1 MKYRSR
7 GFSLIEMS
15 VALLALGLVLLA
27 ATAFWQQSARTRA
40 SVIQQTV
47 QTQARQALVGFLYA
61 RNRLPCPAADATGT
75 ESCEMPGGGLRKV
88 GYVPWRTLGFPR
100 PEAGRLRYGVYREAS
115 PTAALDRDLATATD
129 RMNPLR
135 VPTPNP
141 RPVNGDAPN
150 SEAPPFPVANE
161 GLIGQS
167 QSGDPIAPLNTAC
180 NASYPSNPPDP
191 SHPSPCP
198 AGGPASVN
206 QIDVCLALNTASKLS
221 VAPAGQLAVQFDTDR
236 RPVAFVVVAP
246 GLLDADGDGQGF
258 DGDNASASD
267 ANPTFEAASK
277 VITDQYDDQVLAVSH
292 AELFSE
298 LNCAAGLSATVHS
311 HFDAAIG
318 AFVMERAMYD
328 YRDQLYINI
337 KLAEVDVASA
347 AAGALSAA
355 AATVDAGQAV
365 VSATGDAFASVGARS
380 FQIGLAAAGVVLAV
394 VGVAAAVKG
403 AADAAIS
410 LKSAQETHEDFK
422 ARTTA
427 MTDLSIS
434 INQNA
439 LTADA
444 IGF

>member
-1 MKYRSR
+1 MRYRSR
-7 GFSLIEMS
+7 GFSLVEMS

-27 ATAFWQQSARTRA
+27 ATAFWQQSERARA
-40 SVIQQTV
+40 SVVQQTV

-61 RNRLPCPAADATGT
+61 HHRLPCPAVDAAGT
-75 ESCEMPGGGLRKV
+75 ESCLLPGGGLHKV

-100 PEAGRLRYGVYREAS
+100 PEAGQLRYGVYREAS
-115 PTAALDRDLATATD
+115 ATAAVDRDLANATD

-141 RPVNGDAPN
+141 RPANGSAPN
-150 SEAPPFPVANE
+150 SHAPPFPVASE

-167 QSGDPIAPLNTAC
+167 QSGDPSLPLNVAC
-180 NASYPSNPPDP
+180 NASNTP
-191 SHPSPCP
+191 PCP
-198 AGGPASVN
+198 LGGLASVN

-221 VAPAGQLAVQFDTDR
+221 TAPADQLAVQFDTER

-246 GLLDADGDGQGF
+246 GLLDADGDGKSL

-277 VITDQYDDQVLAVSH
+277 AISDQYDDQVLAASH

-298 LNCAAGLSATVHS
+298 LNCAAGLSATIHS

-337 KLAEVDVASA
+337 KLAEADVASA
-347 AAGALSAA
+347 AAGVLSAA

-380 FQIGLAAAGVVLAV
+380 FQIALAAAGVVLAV
-394 VGVAAAVKG
+394 IGDAAAVASVIL
-403 AADAAIS
+403 AAAS
-410 LKSAQETHEDFK
+410 LASAQQTHADFA

-427 MTDLSIS
+427 ITDLSIS

>member
-1 MKYRSR
+1 MRYRSR

-75 ESCEMPGGGLRKV
+75 ESCQISGGGLRKV

-150 SEAPPFPVANE
+150 SHAPPFPVASE

-167 QSGDPIAPLNTAC
+167 QSGNPALPLNASC
-180 NASYPSNPPDP
+180 NASSTP
-191 SHPSPCP
+191 PCP
-198 AGGPASVN
+198 TGGLASVN
-206 QIDVCLALNTASKLS
+206 QIDVCLALNTASKLN

-258 DGDNASASD
+258 DGANAGASD

-277 VITDQYDDQVLAVSH
+277 AITDQYDDQVLAVSH

-337 KLAEVDVASA
+337 KLAEADVASA
-347 AAGALSAA
+347 AAGVLSAA

-394 VGVAAAVKG
+394 IGDAAA
-403 AADAAIS
+403 AASVILAAAS
-410 LKSAQETHEDFK
+410 LASAQQTHDDFK

>member
-1 MKYRSR
+1 MRYRSR
-7 GFSLIEMS
+7 GFSLVEMS
-15 VALLALGLVLLA
+15 VALVALGIVLLA

-40 SVIQQTV
+40 GVVQQSVQV
-47 QTQARQALVGFLYA
+47 QTRQALVGFLYA
-61 RNRLPCPAADATGT
+61 HHRLPCPAIDVAGA
-75 ESCEMPGGGLRKV
+75 ESCQLAGGGLRKV

-100 PEAGRLRYGVYREAS
+100 PEAGQLRYGVYREAS
-115 PTAALDRDLATATD
+115 ATPELDRDLAVAID

-135 VPTPNP
+135 VKTPYP
-141 RPVNGDAPN
+141 RPENGSAPN
-150 SEAPPFPVANE
+150 GKAPPFPVASE

-167 QSGDPIAPLNTAC
+167 QSGDAANPLNVAC
-180 NASYPSNPPDP
+180 TDSIIPPR
-191 SHPSPCP
+191 SSPCP
-198 AGGPASVN
+198 LGGPASVN
-206 QIDVCLALNTASKLS
+206 QIDVCLALNTASQLS
-221 VAPAGQLAVQFDTDR
+221 TAPVGQLAVQFGTDR
-236 RPVAFVVVAP
+236 RPAAFVVVAP

-258 DGDNASASD
+258 DGDNATASD
-267 ANPTFEAASK
+267 SSPTFEAASK
-277 VITDQYDDQVLAVSH
+277 TITDQYDDQVLAVSH

-318 AFVMERAMYD
+318 AFVLERAMYD

-337 KLAEVDVASA
+337 KLAEADVAA
-347 AAGALSAA
+347 AIAGGLSAA
-355 AATVDAGQAV
+355 AASVDAGQAV
-365 VSATGDAFASVGARS
+365 VSATGDAFASAGARS
-380 FQIGLAAAGVVLAV
+380 FQIALAATGVILAV
-394 VGVAAAVKG
+394 IGDAAAIASLAMAG
-403 AADAAIS
+403 IS
-410 LKSAQETHEDFK
+410 LASAQQTHIDFE